1 MDRSLLLLETSIAKP
16 LQKVAC
22 FLFVNISQKQGK
34 FCFRKTRSCLISGN
48 NISLNDIYAIAVFL
62 NPALAH
68 ILIKVYKNMILPS
81 LLYMICKEYHLTQ
94 FQGIIYSTEVS
105 CLTLE
110 TYNL

>member
-1 MDRSLLLLETSIAKP
+1 MDRSLLLLETCIAKP

-22 FLFVNISQKQGK
+22 FLFVNI
-34 FCFRKTRSCLISGN
+34 FTKTRSCLISGN
-48 NISLNDIYAIAVFL
+48 NISLNNKDAIGVFL

-81 LLYMICKEYHLTQ
+81 LLNIICKEYHLTQ
-94 FQGIIYSTEVS
+94 FQGITYSTEVS
-105 CLTLE
+105 CVTLE

>member
-1 MDRSLLLLETSIAKP
+1 MHYGQLENSELPSHCKK
-16 LQKVAC
+16 LHVF
-22 FLFVNISQKQGK
+22 FLSTFSQKQGK
-34 FCFRKTRSCLISGN
+34 FCFRKTRSCLISRN
-48 NISLNDIYAIAVFL
+48 NISLNDVDAIAVFL

-81 LLYMICKEYHLTQ
+81 LLNMICKEYHLTQ

-105 CLTLE
+105 CVTLE